1 VAMPQHDQDADVD
14 AGVAAAIATQFG
26 GDAVLYHAYAAT
38 CTVQFVVDRA
48 AGRAACV
55 AGDLSALRLLAHNL
69 KSALGLRSG
78 AGPLESRC
86 SLGTRVGSQACLRR
100 IRMMTVRQACVVPV

>member
-38 CTVQFVVDRA
+38 CTVPLIVNATEAVGTIGVNDPPTA
-48 AGRAACV
+48 DAGIT
-55 AGDLSALRLLAHNL
+55 G
-69 KSALGLRSG
+69 
-78 AGPLESRC
+78 
-86 SLGTRVGSQACLRR
+86 
-100 IRMMTVRQACVVPV
+100 